1 MKRLIFAALAGLFLM
16 TSCNLGEDVYTITN
30 LSEFVTV
37 KGETLIDDYG
47 NMLQVTEDKTD
58 KGWKTDDKRLL
69 AQFDIVNRNLDIT
82 LKAYNNVIIQTP
94 ELYTPAEDE
103 APMDP
108 VAIQDASITAK
119 GYLNIILGYYAK
131 PETDCPHNITLGY
144 NQDGATLNFYLM
156 HDGNGEN
163 PAKMNADLLKEY
175 YRIYSFP
182 ISGIFESDDL
192 RDIFLQ
198 CDVLASDNDGNYS
211 VVKKIARLYSG
222 NVVF

>member
-1 MKRLIFAALAGLFLM
+1 MKRLILATLAGLFLM
-16 TSCNLGEDVYTITN
+16 TSCNLGEDVYTVTN

-37 KGETLIDDYG
+37 KGETMVDDYG
-47 NMLQVTEDKTD
+47 NLFNVTEDKTD

-82 LKAYNNVIIQTP
+82 LKAYKNVTIQTP
-94 ELYTPAEDE
+94 ELYTPSEDE
-103 APMDP
+103 EPMDP

-119 GYLNIILGYYAK
+119 GYLNIILSYYAK
-131 PETDCPHNITLGY
+131 PETDCPHDITLGY
-144 NQDGATLNFYLM
+144 NKEGTVLNFYLM
-156 HDGNGEN
+156 HEGNGEN
-163 PAKMNADLLKEY
+163 PAKMSEDLLKEY

-182 ISGIFESDDL
+182 IAGLLESDDL
-192 RDIFLQ
+192 MDIFLQ

-211 VVKKIARLYSG
+211 VVRKNARLYSG